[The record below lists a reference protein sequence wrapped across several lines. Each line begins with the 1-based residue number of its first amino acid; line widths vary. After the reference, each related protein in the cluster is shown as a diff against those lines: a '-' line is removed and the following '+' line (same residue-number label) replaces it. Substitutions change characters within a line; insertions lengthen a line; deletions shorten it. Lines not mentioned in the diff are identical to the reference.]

1 MYPSTYSLEQF
12 IIYFIES
19 ILETHDLK
27 DKDMEKFEKRNLSA
41 QQPVLDYLLQ
51 VDDRGEME
59 LRLYAIFGFVF
70 NVETTYFLMR
80 TALKKSKQYLEIPAA
95 KSVLHSILSNNFS
108 TFLFN
113 NRLDYAAETIEL
125 FEKKYSEDTETIAP
139 HIDFMFNKGLLAFKK
154 TSQKRGRCIVKKL
167 FPFVNYSNKKQ
178 VKKAIANVIIVGKK
192 NMQTQNLKN

>member
-1 MYPSTYSLEQF
+1 
-12 IIYFIES
+12 
-19 ILETHDLK
+19 
-27 DKDMEKFEKRNLSA
+27 
-41 QQPVLDYLLQ
+41 
-51 VDDRGEME
+51 
-59 LRLYAIFGFVF
+59 
-70 NVETTYFLMR
+70 
-80 TALKKSKQYLEIPAA
+80 
-95 KSVLHSILSNNFS
+95 
-108 TFLFN
+108 LFN